1 MRTGRVAFG
10 ADAEELGLH
19 RVHIELS
26 VDLLL
31 KDGVERL
38 DQALARTA
46 AVGGGVLHAIG
57 DPKIGQAGAAEG
69 LADASADL
77 TTTDA
82 VVDPELAG
90 GLIGAAQRYSPND
103 LGVGEK
109 GRVKVEANLDGPGPG
124 NPVLELLDAELVAIH
139 LPPAH
144 LGVAGM
150 EVEAVAAGNGRKGL
164 LEVRPQFVRRA
175 GFAGVVTGN
184 GQSAAKLLPGVLEA
198 ADIIPLPAM
207 NGDGD
212 VGKLLECFSG
222 VHPQGGIAFFGEA
235 VGLFDL
241 SIGAHVCRFKMLS
254 DSQVCA
260 MVAASLSRGNTRF
273 CPVSAPPK
281 QVAAALTL
289 RQTGGACR

>member
-1 MRTGRVAFG
+1 MPNTKSAERRMRNSARKNLQNSAVKSKLRRVEKQF
-10 ADAEELGLH
+10 
-19 RVHIELS
+19 R
-26 VDLLL
+26 
-31 KDGVERL
+31 
-38 DQALARTA
+38 A
-46 AVGGGVLHAIG
+46 AVT
-57 DPKIGQAGAAEG
+57 AGKKDE
-69 LADASADL
+69 
-77 TTTDA
+77 
-82 VVDPELAG
+82 
-90 GLIGAAQRYSPND
+90 
-103 LGVGEK
+103 
-109 GRVKVEANLDGPGPG
+109 
-124 NPVLELLDAELVAIH
+124 
-139 LPPAH
+139 
-144 LGVAGM
+144 
-150 EVEAVAAGNGRKGL
+150 
-164 LEVRPQFVRRA
+164 
-175 GFAGVVTGN
+175 
-184 GQSAAKLLPGVLEA
+184 AAKLLPGVLEA

-222 VHPQGGIAFFGEA
+222 VHAQGGIAFFGEA